1 MSAKPIIPRTR
12 AEQDIDEA
20 ITHYLDEQ
28 APRAASGF
36 VDALEA
42 AYRHIARHPASG
54 SSRYAHELDLPDL
67 RSWPLSRYPFLVFYV
82 ECHNTSTY
90 GASSYPARSAGL
102 VAGIRL
108 KEGARRHP

>member
-82 ECHNTSTY
+82 ECPQHIDVWRVLHTRRDL
-90 GASSYPARSAGL
+90 PAWLQESG
-102 VAGIRL
+102 
-108 KEGARRHP
+108 

>member
-67 RSWPLSRYPFLVFYV
+67 RSWLSRYPFLVFYV
-82 ECHNTSTY
+82 ECPQHIDVWRVLHTRRDL
-90 GASSYPARSAGL
+90 PAWLQESG
-102 VAGIRL
+102 
-108 KEGARRHP
+108 

>member
-82 ECHNTSTY
+82 ECPQHIDVWRVLHT
-90 GASSYPARSAGL
+90 
-102 VAGIRL
+102 
-108 KEGARRHP
+108 RRNLPVWLQESG